1 MAITAACTHC
11 NTTFSL
17 RNEFAGK
24 RIKCPKCKNDFM
36 VPAGANAAGAN
47 TAGANAAG
55 ANAAGAKAQVAG
67 NGAAG
72 NRNAGGKPAGRMA
85 AAASS
90 AAASRGYNPLMDL
103 LDEAGV
109 QAKARGRGCTNC
121 GAEIKPGAVLC
132 IECGFN
138 LETGERLSTAVLI
151 DESDRGL
158 ADDLSDAEK
167 RMARAEK
174 EIDEMPVS
182 SFGQDFGEGKESFLI
197 ALIAGI
203 SLLIFTAI
211 GVACVL
217 LMDKITEYVQ
227 PALISFIAAVAI
239 YIACTV
245 WLTALAFMVNTGH
258 GAGCLLTGGLYG
270 IIFGFMQGGGAILP
284 TIIMLASI
292 LIGIISALFAF
303 SEPTPDYSWIQSA
316 VEWMANAPAM
326 LWFN

>member
-24 RIKCPKCKNDFM
+24 RIKCPKCKNDFV
-36 VPAGANAAGAN
+36 VPAGANAAAA
-47 TAGANAAG
+47 TA
-55 ANAAGAKAQVAG
+55 QS
-67 NGAAG
+67 
-72 NRNAGGKPAGRMA
+72 GKPAGRMA
-85 AAASS
+85 AAGS
-90 AAASRGYNPLMDL
+90 AASASRGYNPLMDL

-109 QAKARGRGCTNC
+109 QAKPRGRGCTNC

-132 IECGFN
+132 IECGYN
-138 LETGERLSTAVLI
+138 LETGEKLSTAVLI
-151 DESDRGL
+151 DEADRGL

-197 ALIAGI
+197 ALVAGI

-239 YIACTV
+239 YLACTV

-292 LIGIISALFAF
+292 LIGAISAMFAF
-303 SEPTPDYSWIQSA
+303 SEPTPDYSWIQGVSELVTA
-316 VEWMANAPAM
+316 APA
-326 LWFN
+326 LVWFR